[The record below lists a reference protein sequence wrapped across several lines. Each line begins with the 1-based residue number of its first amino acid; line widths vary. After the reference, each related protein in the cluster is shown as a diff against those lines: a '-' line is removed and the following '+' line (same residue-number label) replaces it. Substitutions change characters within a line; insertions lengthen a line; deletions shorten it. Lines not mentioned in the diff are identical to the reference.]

1 MNKKN
6 YPHMSKDHNPYDPE
20 LEKAHFEVFDLLR
33 RDEGVSVS
41 EIISVTPRSK
51 SEKNARMYISNFRR
65 DGKNSNINIKLINDR
80 YYIKT

>member
-6 YPHMSKDHNPYDPE
+6 YSHMSKDHNPYDPE

-41 EIISVTPRSK
+41 EIITT
-51 SEKNARMYISNFRR
+51 SNFFY
-65 DGKNSNINIKLINDR
+65 SIPHNISRMD
-80 YYIKT
+80 YFP